1 MLDHIVTE
9 YAGAYRAYIAPGE
22 QREYITINVPSI
34 IIWAPPAKHWDSPSE
49 ILKLDQPIQVW
60 SYRNG
65 SLSEES
71 DQLAEIQ
78 RYRQDYMIYP
88 DSEYWGYYTF
98 GIFSIAS
105 DGQQAEVYLGASCGP
120 MCGNGFMLTLQR
132 NSSGDWEIVEEEL
145 VWIV

>member
-1 MLDHIVTE
+1 MD
-9 YAGAYRAYIAPGE
+9 R
-22 QREYITINVPSI
+22 
-34 IIWAPPAKHWDSPSE
+34 DC
-49 ILKLDQPIQVW
+49 
-60 SYRNG
+60 

-88 DSEYWGYYTF
+88 DNEYWGYYTF

-120 MCGNGFMLTLQR
+120 MCGNGFMITLQR
-132 NSSGDWEIVEEEL
+132 NSSGDWEISDTEL